1 MSLSWRRLR
10 TLLVREMRATLRD
23 PFTLGILIA
32 APLVALLA
40 FGYTLSTEIKYL
52 DLAVLDADDSPASRR
67 LIAELAAEDTFTPQ
81 VVRNRDEMTR
91 MLVSG
96 KVSAALV
103 IPPDFDHALD
113 ETARGGPPPQVQAL
127 YNGSDTVLA
136 GNTEGALRAI
146 VAATGAAV
154 VTSPAQATP
163 GIEVVTSVLYNPT
176 LSGVPF
182 MVSGVFGFVLSFL
195 TTLLTAVS
203 IVNERLTGTFDQLQ
217 VTPATSLEILL
228 GKILPLGAVFA
239 FDVLLMMLVG
249 GFLLGVWPQGNPLL
263 FWAVSAFYVLFSLS
277 LGIIFSAT
285 SHTAAEAV
293 QKTVLYSIPVMQ
305 LGGFAFPLR
314 NMPMPMQ
321 WVTELFP
328 ATHYIRLS
336 RDVYLRGEGFFGV
349 LPDLAVLVVYGVVLG
364 ALALRTIG
372 ERT

>member
-1 MSLSWRRLR
+1 MSWRRLR

-23 PFTLGILIA
+23 PFTIGILIA

-67 LIAELAAEDTFTPQ
+67 LIADFAANDTFTPH
-81 VVRNRDEMTR
+81 VVRSREDLEH

-96 KVSAALV
+96 RASAGVV
-103 IPPDFDHALD
+103 IPPDFDRDLAAVAHGRL
-113 ETARGGPPPQVQAL
+113 PPQIQAL
-127 YNGSDTVLA
+127 YNGGDTVLA

-146 VAATGAAV
+146 VAATGGALI
-154 VTSPAQATP
+154 TGPRPAPA
-163 GIEVVTSVLYNPT
+163 GVEVVSNVLFNPT

-249 GFLLGVWPQGNPLL
+249 GRSILAGELTLGEFVMYIFFSGLLVAPVAEIASIGTQLTEAFAGLDRIREVAGLPFVLLLPQTMPSSQRHSKRILDLVLLVLTFPVWALLLGGVALYQLVAAGRPLL
-263 FWAVSAFYVLFSLS
+263 YRQTRVGV
-277 LGIIFSAT
+277 
-285 SHTAAEAV
+285 
-293 QKTVLYSIPVMQ
+293 
-305 LGGFAFPLR
+305 GGETFEML
-314 NMPMPMQ
+314 
-321 WVTELFP
+321 
-328 ATHYIRLS
+328 
-336 RDVYLRGEGFFGV
+336 DV
-349 LPDLAVLVVYGVVLG
+349 
-364 ALALRTIG
+364 
-372 ERT
+372 

>member
-67 LIAELAAEDTFTPQ
+67 LIAELAAEETFTPH

-113 ETARGGPPPQVQAL
+113 EAARGGPPPQVQAL

-163 GIEVVTSVLYNPT
+163 GIEVVSNVLYNPT

-349 LPDLAVLVVYGVVLG
+349 LPDLAVLAVYGVVLG